1 MFTIG
6 TMVEMENLITG
17 VAHIGIRVFDLDRAR
32 RFYEDLGFEFIVGPV
47 GPEPVAILT
56 HPSGTIINLILNAS
70 SGETPNILMDV
81 EDKHPGYTHVALAVR
96 DIKEVEDTLNQK
108 GISITEGPIKFPG
121 GTSLFVR
128 DPDRNVIEFHEED
141 T

>member
-6 TMVEMENLITG
+6 TMAEMKNLITG

-32 RFYEDLGFEFIVGPV
+32 RFYEDLGFKFIVGPV

-81 EDKHPGYTHVALAVR
+81 EDKHPGYTHVALAC
-96 DIKEVEDTLNQK
+96 ET
-108 GISITEGPIKFPG
+108 
-121 GTSLFVR
+121 
-128 DPDRNVIEFHEED
+128 
-141 T
+141 

>member
-6 TMVEMENLITG
+6 TMAEMKNLITG
-17 VAHIGIRVFDLDRAR
+17 VAHIGVRVFDLGRAR

-56 HPSGTIINLILNAS
+56 HLSGTIINLILNAS

-81 EDKHPGYTHVALAVR
+81 EDKHPGYTHVALAC
-96 DIKEVEDTLNQK
+96 ET
-108 GISITEGPIKFPG
+108 
-121 GTSLFVR
+121 
-128 DPDRNVIEFHEED
+128 
-141 T
+141 